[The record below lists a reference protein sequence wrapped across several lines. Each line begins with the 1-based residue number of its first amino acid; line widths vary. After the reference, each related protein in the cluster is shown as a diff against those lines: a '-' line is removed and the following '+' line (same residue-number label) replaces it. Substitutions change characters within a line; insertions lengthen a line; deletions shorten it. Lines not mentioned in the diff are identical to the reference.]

1 METTTL
7 LHEPGKLPEQSGF
20 FAPKQFAYSEK
31 STEENHSKV
40 TMFYRDEL
48 ITQGS
53 ALQFGL
59 SERYSQIHIA
69 NKLLSLQSLVELP
82 ANQTSGP

>member
-1 METTTL
+1 MCIALCKYFSIKAINITVSPDLQLPMETTTL

-40 TMFYRDEL
+40 TMFYLDEL

-59 SERYSQIHIA
+59 SER
-69 NKLLSLQSLVELP
+69 
-82 ANQTSGP
+82 